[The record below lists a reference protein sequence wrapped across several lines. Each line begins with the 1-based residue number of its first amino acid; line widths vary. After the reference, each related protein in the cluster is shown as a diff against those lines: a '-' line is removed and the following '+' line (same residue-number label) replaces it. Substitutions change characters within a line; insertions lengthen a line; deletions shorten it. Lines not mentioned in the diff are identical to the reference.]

1 MIKIAIKNERGIS
14 LIEVLIA
21 LAILGLVAVAFLSG
35 LVTASR
41 AIIIADERTTAE
53 SLARSQME
61 YVKSQEYRF
70 ADPDAGNEVVYLKIT
85 DIPPEAE
92 GYTICSVNR
101 AGATIENIIY
111 GVPWDSQNNQA
122 VSTDVGLQKIRLVVK
137 HYGEEVFTFIE
148 DDKKITLEGYKV
160 NR

>member
-1 MIKIAIKNERGIS
+1 LIKDERGIT

-21 LAILGLVAVAFLSG
+21 LAILGLVAAAFLSG
-35 LVTASR
+35 LATASR

-61 YVKSQEYRF
+61 YVKNQEYQL
-70 ADPDAGNEVVYLKIT
+70 ADPGDEAGYLKIEG
-85 DIPPEAE
+85 IPA
-92 GYTICSVNR
+92 GYSIWSVNR
-101 AGATIENIIY
+101 AGDTVNGADDDII
-111 GVPWDSQNNQA
+111 GIPWDSQNDQA
-122 VSTDVGLQKIRLVVK
+122 VTTDVGLQKIRLVVK
-137 HYGEEVFTFIE
+137 HYGKEVFTFIE